1 MPRDVPWIP
10 EGFSSMWQLSS
21 NYKKLTEPDKTGKK
35 SSAFKGGG
43 MDMNADVCLKNMI
56 KESRA
61 VGPLL
66 PCIFQILDKVDN
78 VIQVHGMSSKP
89 SWGILLGILF
99 RVVLPSSLNPD
110 PTVSDHKMSFS
121 TPVFVYSQLLLV
133 TPVIN
138 KNCCIV
144 NLLNIPQRFYCQV
157 EYH

>member
-1 MPRDVPWIP
+1 MYPGYQRFFLACGNWVVTTKNWPNQTRHVKSLLHLG
-10 EGFSSMWQLSS
+10 EGKWTWMEMF
-21 NYKKLTEPDKTGKK
+21 
-35 SSAFKGGG
+35 
-43 MDMNADVCLKNMI
+43 VCKNMI

-66 PCIFQILDKVDN
+66 PCIFQILNKVNN
-78 VIQVHGMSSKP
+78 VIRVHGMSSKP
-89 SWGILLGILF
+89 SWGVLLGILC

-133 TPVIN
+133 IPVIN

-144 NLLNIPQRFYCQV
+144 NLLNIPQRSYCQV